1 MKNINRMAAALL
13 ASVSVIWPVIFVSP
27 TSVAVAQEVSSGDL
41 SSANC
46 ATISVGEL
54 SALVRATASTL
65 SSQGLSEA
73 ALAREIGR
81 QMGEASAGCSLAQ
94 ARALVRNVVIVLYD
108 LSFAL
113 DNDLLL
119 AIISEGF
126 AETASPIVVAEAL
139 DEFIPADDRV
149 Y

>member
-1 MKNINRMAAALL
+1 
-13 ASVSVIWPVIFVSP
+13 
-27 TSVAVAQEVSSGDL
+27 
-41 SSANC
+41 
-46 ATISVGEL
+46 
-54 SALVRATASTL
+54 
-65 SSQGLSEA
+65 
-73 ALAREIGR
+73 
-81 QMGEASAGCSLAQ
+81 MGEASAGCSLAQ